1 MHHKLLEP
9 ILVNNNMDGVHGQL
23 GQLVAHN
30 VDLVKNQEGETVR
43 EYNVAQIFSTNSKIK
58 RGLAEVPT
66 AVLLHRLFMNDFS
79 LNT

>member
-30 VDLVKNQEGETVR
+30 VELVKNQEGETVR
-43 EYNVAQIFSTNSKIK
+43 EYNVAQIFNTNSRIK
-58 RGLAEVPT
+58 RGLVKVPT
-66 AVLLHRLFMNDFS
+66 AVLLQENKY
-79 LNT
+79 

>member
-23 GQLVAHN
+23 GLLVAHN
-30 VDLVKNQEGETVR
+30 VDMVKNQEGETVR

-66 AVLLHRLFMNDFS
+66 AVLSHRLFMNDFS